1 MTEQRSFKGK
11 CTGKERLIQS
21 ATLLTEERP
30 FDEITIEE
38 IIKSAELSRPA
49 FYYHFTGGKEEL
61 RAELVKRG
69 LLDHIPTLNTRLAIL
84 EAAVRIF
91 ARSGISAATLDD
103 IATEAGV
110 TRGALCWHY
119 HSKDDL
125 LSAIIQ
131 HYGPHSI
138 LRPVIEQIELDLQN
152 GEALN
157 DETILRRLAGGFYDG
172 FAAQGDFARLAILL
186 IYTHPQAAH
195 ILADKIVKGRKRI
208 AAYIQ
213 KRQQEGN
220 FCQNID
226 ANLFVQVIAMLF
238 AMHAIGRGLNDL
250 LPFANLSREE
260 IIDQLVSLLLY
271 GIVRRDQSPN
281 DETAVSPRSSDAVV

>member
-1 MTEQRSFKGK
+1 MTEQHTLKGK
-11 CTGKERLIQS
+11 CTGKERLIQ
-21 ATLLTEERP
+21 AAKMFTEERP

-38 IIKSAELSRPA
+38 IITSAKLSRPA

-61 RAELVKRG
+61 RAELVNRG
-69 LLDHIPTLNTRLAIL
+69 LLDHAPMLDTRLAIL

-91 ARSGISAATLDD
+91 ARSGISAATLED

-110 TRGALCWHY
+110 TRGALCWHF

-138 LRPVIEQIELDLQN
+138 LHPVVEQIELDLQN
-152 GEALN
+152 GVPLD

-172 FAAQGDFARLAILL
+172 FNSQGDFARLAILL

-195 ILADKIVKGRKRI
+195 ILADKVVKGRKRI
-208 AAYIQ
+208 IEYVQ
-213 KRQQEGN
+213 QRQHDGY
-220 FCQNID
+220 FCQDID
-226 ANLFVQVIAMLF
+226 ADLFVQVMAMVF
-238 AMHAIGRGLNDL
+238 AMRAIGRGLNDY

-260 IIDQLVSLLLY
+260 IIDQLVSLLMY
-271 GIVRRDQSPN
+271 GMVRRDKSPA
-281 DETAVSPRSSDAVV
+281 DETVVLTH